1 VEREIEL
8 EGRRV
13 LDVGCG
19 TGRLEVALADRA
31 RVWGVDA
38 EPEMLEVARRNAP
51 GARFKLGRAEQL
63 PFKDGWF
70 ERVVMWLSSHLVDHA
85 RAFAETRR
93 VLGPNG
99 RLAVVTFDPAY
110 FDESWLNELFPSMEA
125 VDRARFSTSD
135 ELEGELRATGFAE
148 VRATRL
154 SQRATLT
161 RDQALE
167 RIRGRHISTFD
178 LISQEEYEAGLA
190 RAERELPERF
200 EYRVELLVVVAFL
213 AE

>member
-70 ERVVMWLSSHLVDHA
+70 ERVVMWLSSHLVNHA

-110 FDESWLNELFPSMEA
+110 FDEFWLNELFPSMEA